1 MGLLVNIE
9 AIDRAGKSTQ
19 TDDIV
24 PVLEERGV
32 SVVRMA
38 FPDRPDLRDPEFHTA
53 AHFPTGVPINRFLGR
68 GYPKGSLTLF
78 DKGDALYRRVDHLV
92 ADLLAP
98 VSDERSPR
106 ELSPQ
111 AQEIIQNAKY
121 DLMEIVRAKL
131 IQAIYSI
138 NRRERY
144 EGSDGM
150 ASNLS
155 RFDVVL
161 VERLL
166 SGWTYGIAEGASRA
180 QLLSLEGEL
189 PQPDITFLLDIDPSV
204 AKNRRSNEPADF
216 YEDNLSYQAKVR
228 ELYLELHR
236 QESAS
241 AAAANRPPKIIK
253 IDASLPKET
262 QTGIIVD
269 TVTRRLRG
277 DYTTPL
283 MSA

>member
-1 MGLLVNIE
+1 VGLLVNIE

-19 TDDIV
+19 ADDII

-38 FPDRPDLRDPEFHTA
+38 FPDRPDPRNPEFHTV
-53 AHFPTGVPINRFLGR
+53 AHFPTGILVNRLLGR
-68 GYPKGSLTLF
+68 GFPPGSLTLF
-78 DKGDALYRRVDHLV
+78 DKTDTLFRRVDHL
-92 ADLLAP
+92 ADDLLGSVA
-98 VSDERSPR
+98 DERSPKER
-106 ELSPQ
+106 SPRT
-111 AQEIIQNAKY
+111 QEIVQAAKLE
-121 DLMEIVRAKL
+121 LMDIVRAKM

-144 EGSDGM
+144 EGADGM
-150 ASNLS
+150 GANLTH
-155 RFDVVL
+155 FDVVV

-180 QLLSLEGEL
+180 QIMSLEGEL

-204 AKNRRSNEPADF
+204 AKNRRGEEPADF
-216 YEDNLSYQAKVR
+216 YEENLSYQAKVR

-236 QESAS
+236 QEGAAS
-241 AAAANRPPKIIK
+241 AAANRPSRIIK

-269 TVTRRLRG
+269 TVTRRLHG

-283 MSA
+283 LQV